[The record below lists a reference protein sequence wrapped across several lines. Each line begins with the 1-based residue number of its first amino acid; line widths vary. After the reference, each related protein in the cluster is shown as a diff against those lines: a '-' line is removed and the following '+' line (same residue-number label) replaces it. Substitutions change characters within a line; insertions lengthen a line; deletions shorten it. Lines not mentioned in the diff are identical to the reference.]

1 MVTDMKKL
9 TPSRVKSP
17 QKENDTRPT
26 DVTDRIIEEEMTTVF
41 HETTPFYIVLRIRAL
56 PTFTQLRKIKGEV
69 RKRRGEGRLREENDA
84 LLPDFHG
91 NS

>member
-17 QKENDTRPT
+17 QKENETRPT

-41 HETTPFYIVLRIRAL
+41 HETAPFYILLSPAHL
-56 PTFTQLRKIKGEV
+56 HSAQKNQ
-69 RKRRGEGRLREENDA
+69 RRGQKKKRGRTT
-84 LLPDFHG
+84 
-91 NS
+91 